1 MSDLMSEHHE
11 IFHLLD
17 QADRLIDE
25 LDFRIKACAES
36 SFSAES
42 LHVDPSLDYEAC
54 GVVLRKMIAHFLS
67 VRSASVSIQRMAEER
82 LEMSELSL
90 VACYRLMDMRCTHTT
105 APEMAR
111 SERLRRR
118 FLANESKEVEPE
130 LKCSHSGCPMSARFL
145 KEGESVC
152 IAHFEEP
159 KK

>member
-1 MSDLMSEHHE
+1 MNDLMSEHHE
-11 IFHLLD
+11 IFRLLD

-25 LDFRIKACAES
+25 LDFRMKACS
-36 SFSAES
+36 LSGYSAEG
-42 LHVDPSLDYEAC
+42 LHVDPSLGYLAC
-54 GVVLRKMIAHFLS
+54 GSVLKKMIAHFLS
-67 VRSASVSIQRMAEER
+67 IRSASVNIHRMAEER
-82 LEMSELSL
+82 LETSELCL
-90 VACYRLMDMRCTHTT
+90 IACYRLMDMRCTHET